1 VKIRILCILT
11 ATILCYAQ
19 FSSGVDY
26 SVTQKKESSQTGALF
41 HFEKNETEWNV
52 SYGTGNSF
60 TARSDVFGYGLGLYG
75 GNIINELKVIYRADL
90 IFRNMNSSATK
101 DSSSAGDSLIVTN
114 YDIED
119 ITFQDIDA
127 EAGVYFK
134 SAYGLFAKTRYFSF
148 EEADKS
154 TVQYGARAEYSHVFK
169 SGKNLVLSC
178 EFNTTGDDELLKG
191 SVLIS
196 EINPQNLYSAALR
209 IPFAASDL
217 KCSLKYFSFDDS
229 LTGDFDAEYIFS
241 ELNYS
246 HSFTKAKSSISA
258 CLGTNLT
265 AGFDAPRIHLP
276 FFYNNIEFENRLMND
291 KIALT
296 VGWKYE
302 MYDVFL
308 SGRPDLMTSVPEE
321 IGSAEDISET
331 AAYNKLYVK
340 IGYIY

>member
-1 VKIRILCILT
+1 MT
-11 ATILCYAQ
+11 AVLSYAQ

-26 SVTQKKESSQTGALF
+26 SVTEKKESSQIGAVF

-52 SYGTGNSF
+52 SYGTGNNF

-75 GNIINELKVIYRADL
+75 GNSINELKIIYRADL
-90 IFRNMNSSATK
+90 IFRNMNSSVTI
-101 DSSSAGDSLIVTN
+101 DSIPDSDQTTNIDIGDF
-114 YDIED
+114 
-119 ITFQDIDA
+119 TFQDIDA

-148 EEADKS
+148 DEADKS
-154 TVQYGARAEYSHVFK
+154 TVQYGARAEYSHDFK
-169 SGKNLVLSC
+169 SGKNLLLGC
-178 EFNTTGDDELLKG
+178 EFNTSGDDDLLKG
-191 SVLIS
+191 SVLIA
-196 EINPQNLYSAALR
+196 EINPQNLYSAALK

-217 KCSLKYFSFDDS
+217 KCSFRYFSFDDS
-229 LTGDFDAEYIFS
+229 LTGDTDAEYIFS

-246 HSFTKAKSSISA
+246 HTFTKAKSSISA

-265 AGFDAPRIHLP
+265 AGFDIPRIHLP
-276 FFYNNIEFENRLMND
+276 FFYNKIEFENRLMND

-308 SGRPDLMTSVPEE
+308 SGRQDLMTSVPDE
-321 IGSAEDISET
+321 IGSAEEISET